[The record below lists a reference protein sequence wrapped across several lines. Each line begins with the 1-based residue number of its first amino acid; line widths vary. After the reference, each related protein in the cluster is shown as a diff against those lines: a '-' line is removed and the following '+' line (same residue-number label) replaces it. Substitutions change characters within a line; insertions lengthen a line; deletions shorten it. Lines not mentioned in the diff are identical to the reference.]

1 MNTETI
7 KELLGGLDPLGIL
20 ESMLPDLEPILEY
33 SHAIARLML
42 LAGPFVILAMG
53 LYYFLNA
60 PKEANYRSGY
70 RCHFGMGSVEA
81 WQYTQRLAGGIWV
94 LLGLGLAIWMAI
106 AGGALVGL
114 PLLDAVGKMAI
125 WVLWQAA
132 ALLISRLVINVL
144 VFARYDHK
152 GVRRYTWSEL
162 WKG

>member
-1 MNTETI
+1 M
-7 KELLGGLDPLGIL
+7 
-20 ESMLPDLEPILEY
+20 
-33 SHAIARLML
+33 
-42 LAGPFVILAMG
+42 ILAMG